1 MYRTNMGG
9 IQLIR
14 AYRESDRQQVVE
26 MIASLRVFLATL
38 KSLKNDL
45 DHEAA
50 SAELQSYLDK
60 GFPIFVADEQ
70 GSVVGY
76 LVCKIDDG
84 IVWAE
89 SLFVRLEFRRR
100 GIASALYSE
109 AEQLVQRLGSDTV
122 FNWVHPN
129 NNVSISFLK
138 ARGYNVLNLI
148 ELRRPWKHEKLS
160 TTIHVEDHAFDY

>member
-1 MYRTNMGG
+1 M
-9 IQLIR
+9 IR
-14 AYRESDRQQVVE
+14 AYKESDKQQVVE

-38 KSLKNDL
+38 KSLKKDL
-45 DHEAA
+45 DYEAA

-60 GFPIFVADEQ
+60 GLPIFVADEQ
-70 GSVVGY
+70 DSVVGY
-76 LVCKIDDG
+76 LVCKIDDDDV
-84 IVWAE
+84 VWAE
-89 SLFVRLEFRRR
+89 SLFVRLEFRRH
-100 GIASALYSE
+100 GIASALYSK
-109 AEQLVQRLGSDTV
+109 AERLAQRLGGDTV

-148 ELRRPWKHEKLS
+148 ELRRPWKDEKLN